1 MFVMNASFGQRL
13 DGGVLEPLEIR
24 GACGDEDHSRTS
36 SWLESLEI
44 ALREVWPRSEIAP
57 LLEMMP

>member
-13 DGGVLEPLEIR
+13 DGGALEPLEIR
-24 GACGDEDHSRTS
+24 GACGDEDHARTS
-36 SWLESLEI
+36 AWLESL
-44 ALREVWPRSEIAP
+44 EIAP